1 MKFVMLPVRFLL
13 AFCKEVVVMFSGGS
27 VFLDSPLNETGVAQA
42 KGLLKF
48 LEGEGQSNPH
58 VAIMTGKA
66 SRKSVVVTSNLR
78 RCIETATIGLWG
90 RFHEGKD
97 KILLLSDLQE
107 ASPNVDTYSLS
118 KPMGLPP
125 LKQLPAHVNSKFE
138 KVESLL
144 EVAGNGGQKKMFES
158 GLKRLQVLCISLLYT
173 HACVSIL
180 QGRGACPG
188 IRLLGICSLPLAL
201 PEGHAPSDMRC
212 RDTH

>member
-1 MKFVMLPVRFLL
+1 
-13 AFCKEVVVMFSGGS
+13 MFSGGS

-125 LKQLPAHVNSKFE
+125 LKQLPQVTSPPLSPPRPCCGWEAARA
-138 KVESLL
+138 
-144 EVAGNGGQKKMFES
+144 VAAGCRIRRHGQWQ
-158 GLKRLQVLCISLLYT
+158 GLRAARQS
-173 HACVSIL
+173 
-180 QGRGACPG
+180 
-188 IRLLGICSLPLAL
+188 
-201 PEGHAPSDMRC
+201 
-212 RDTH
+212 